1 LKLLVTGGSGLLGG
15 SIIRQAISSGHE
27 VCATFH
33 THHSSQPGF
42 VNIDLTESDAVKK
55 LILIEK
61 PEALIHTA
69 ALTDVDICERDPA
82 AALQIN
88 GFATGNLSRI
98 CRRTGSFL
106 IYVSTDYVFDGST
119 GRYDESAVANPINAY
134 GTSKLIGEEQVA
146 SHCDDFCIVRTS
158 VVYGWGR
165 EYRPNFAT
173 WLYQSLRLG
182 QKTAVVA
189 DQYVSPTLNTQLAR
203 MLLEVA
209 ERRLRG
215 TLHLAGDQRVS
226 RYEFALQLAEKFS
239 FDAKRIEAIQASS
252 SQWIARRPRDSS
264 LNVLKA
270 RSQLQ
275 NKPVNLAKALDV
287 FASSNPS
294 SSVQR

>member
-1 LKLLVTGGSGLLGG
+1 MKLLVTGGSGLLGG
-15 SIIRQAISSGHE
+15 SIVRQGISSGHE

-42 VNIDLTESDAVKK
+42 VNFDLTESDSVKK
-55 LILIEK
+55 LILNEK
-61 PEALIHTA
+61 PEALIHSA
-69 ALTDVDICERDPA
+69 ALTDVDICERNPT

-88 GFATGNLSRI
+88 GFATANLSKI
-98 CRRTGSFL
+98 CKQTGSFL
-106 IYVSTDYVFDGST
+106 IYVSTDYVFDGSV
-119 GRYDESAVANPINAY
+119 GKYDESAIANPINAY
-134 GTSKLIGEEQVA
+134 GASKLVGEEQVA
-146 SHCDDFCIVRTS
+146 SRCDDFCIVRTS

-173 WLYQSLRLG
+173 RLYEGLRLG
-182 QKTAVVA
+182 QRIAVVA

-209 ERRLRG
+209 ERRFRG

-239 FDAKRIEAIQASS
+239 FDARRIEAIQASS

-270 RSQLQ
+270 RSELQ
-275 NKPVNLAKALDV
+275 NKPLNLAKALDE
-287 FASSNPS
+287 FASSNPL
-294 SSVQR
+294 SSV